1 MTVVAPRFDDWGDV
15 VAFACALPEVE
26 MAPFYGTPCP
36 KLNGKALVSPGREAG
51 SFAVM
56 CQPDEKE
63 MLLETDPDT
72 FWQTPHYE
80 GWPALLVRFGS
91 ADPGRVADVI
101 RRAWWD
107 RAKKA
112 QRIAFGERP

>member
-1 MTVVAPRFDDWGDV
+1 MPAPRFDSWDEV

-26 MAPFYGTPCP
+26 MLPFYGTPCP
-36 KLNGKALVSPGREAG
+36 KVNGKAFVSPGREGG
-51 SFAVM
+51 SFHVM
-56 CQPDEKE
+56 SSHEEKE
-63 MLLETDPDT
+63 VLLETDPDT

-80 GWPALLVRFGS
+80 GWPGLLVRFGS
-91 ADPGRVADVI
+91 DDPERVADVI

-112 QRIAFGERP
+112 QRAAFGDRP

>member
-1 MTVVAPRFDDWGDV
+1 MNASRFDDWGDV
-15 VAFACALPEVE
+15 VAFVCALPDVE

-36 KLNGKALVSPGREAG
+36 KVNGKAFVSPGREAG
-51 SFAVM
+51 SFHVM
-56 CQPDEKE
+56 CPIEEKE
-63 MLLETDPDT
+63 LLLETDPGI

-80 GWPALLVRFGS
+80 GWPGLLVRFAP

-112 QRIAFGERP
+112 QRAAFGPRP

>member
-1 MTVVAPRFDDWGDV
+1 MAARFANWDDV
-15 VAFACALPEVE
+15 VAFALVLPDVE

-36 KLNGKALVSPGREAG
+36 KVNGKAFVSPGREAG

-56 CQPDEKE
+56 CRPDEKE

-80 GWPALLVRFGS
+80 GWHALLVRFGS
-91 ADPGRVADVI
+91 DDPDRIGDVI

-107 RAKKA
+107 RARKA
-112 QRIAFGERP
+112 QRQAFGDRP